1 MKELRQNEVI
11 QGMIQPL
18 FLHSMKD
25 LRQIDEVILLVSQ
38 KNMRVVIQYGYG

>member
-11 QGMIQPL
+11 QEMIQPL
-18 FLHSMKD
+18 FLHFMKE

-38 KNMRVVIQYGYG
+38 KNMRVGGNNG